1 MIAPASN
8 EITLAGLPIERIQ
21 LHPEKLILPW
31 DVARTEAFFNTFV
44 EFISHVFRDDNSIRH
59 VTYGFKFQ
67 DLRDAEK
74 TFKEKLLEIDSEM
87 KKSNSIYNGI
97 DSILQS
103 IRNGV
108 TDELK

>member
-1 MIAPASN
+1 MF
-8 EITLAGLPIERIQ
+8 G
-21 LHPEKLILPW
+21 
-31 DVARTEAFFNTFV
+31 
-44 EFISHVFRDDNSIRH
+44 DDNSIRH

-74 TFKEKLLEIDSEM
+74 TFKEKLLETDPEM

-103 IRNGV
+103 IRQGYGKLGKIS
-108 TDELK
+108 DS

>member
-1 MIAPASN
+1 M
-8 EITLAGLPIERIQ
+8 
-21 LHPEKLILPW
+21 ILPW

-87 KKSNSIYNGI
+87 KKSNSIYEEL
-97 DSILQS
+97 ILYYNQS
-103 IRNGV
+103 GKGV
-108 TDELK
+108 ISTIK

>member
-1 MIAPASN
+1 M
-8 EITLAGLPIERIQ
+8 
-21 LHPEKLILPW
+21 
-31 DVARTEAFFNTFV
+31 ARTEAFFNTFV

-74 TFKEKLLEIDSEM
+74 TFKDKLLEIDSEM
-87 KKSNSIYNGI
+87 KKTNSIYNGI

-103 IRNGV
+103 IREGCENEV
-108 TDELK
+108 Q